1 MARVKARDRGGGNH
15 PVQTPRAVAD
25 DLDSATLIDIH
36 KKSLSESG
44 DDRESQSA
52 RPWRASLR
60 AQVANGLSLARFALA
75 AAWVT
80 CVRAGNRGPLLVI
93 TLAAIASDFFD
104 GRLARRLKVESVA
117 GRWLDAIA
125 DVAFVL
131 TAMVSE
137 VVAERL
143 PAYIPVLVML
153 LFAQYAV
160 DSAWR
165 SGHPI
170 ASRIGHWCGI
180 VNYVVVLMLSS
191 GVGTVSALVV
201 RLSPILAAFYTI
213 AMAERVWLYRER
225 S

>member
-1 MARVKARDRGGGNH
+1 MASVKAGDRGGGDH
-15 PVQTPRAVAD
+15 PVQTPRTVAD
-25 DLDSATLIDIH
+25 DLDSAATIDIH
-36 KKSLSESG
+36 KKSLSESRVDG
-44 DDRESQSA
+44 ESRSA
-52 RPWRASLR
+52 RPRPASFR
-60 AQVANGLSLARFALA
+60 GQIANGLSLARFALA
-75 AAWVT
+75 AAWVL
-80 CVRAGNRGPLLVI
+80 CARAGKRGPLLLI

-104 GRLARRLKVESVA
+104 GRLARRLNVESAA

-137 VVAERL
+137 VIAGRL
-143 PAYIPVLVML
+143 PVYVPVLVTL

-165 SGHPI
+165 SGQPI

-191 GVGTVSALVV
+191 GVGRASASVV

-213 AMAERVWLYRER
+213 AMAERAWLYYER